1 MSKEKS
7 KEKLE
12 YKEAKAIII
21 GNTFTSLLEP
31 LTIDTPYLLLPICGI
46 PIIEIM
52 LNCLSGIKEVIICI
66 KEHKKQMENYL
77 RTYHDKLNYKLV
89 YNEDFK
95 NVVDC
100 LRQIKQE
107 NYITSDFILIRG
119 LFIINSDFEE
129 LFNIHLRNKK
139 ADRNCMITSIMKKY
153 KTTNETKTNYDEN
166 ILIYNEINKRIY
178 QFEPTYNKKKVEIFK
193 GIISKENMDNKSII
207 RSDLFETGVEIC
219 STTLLEQMT
228 ENEKFDLQSIR
239 DYIGQILSDEIYTD
253 TFYLHELGED
263 AYCGLIRN
271 VESYLKVNFEILNRW
286 AYPIVIDNIDL
297 SNKLKINL
305 KQIRYGLFSD
315 KEANAENFNKAE
327 LFSEVVILN
336 KENMIEKESKLKKCV
351 LCKDVKIGEK
361 CDLYNCIIF
370 KGTKIENNVIIK
382 NSIIG
387 KNCYIKSGVKI
398 ISSVIGSN
406 VELDKDSIQKRIYK
420 KKGEEILEEISK
432 ELFLQNLEFQEK
444 LFLVI
449 NSQYGFY
456 DSHLDLKTNTTSL
469 LDSDEFY
476 TDEESEQ
483 SYNEET
489 FEEGVEYIITSGTEK
504 NKEKKDLVNE
514 IWNLRNDKL
523 VSNPTLEDTLNIC
536 LTIILKKF
544 LNGNKFVKNKHSFE
558 ELTKLFNEWKPLFK
572 KFVPDENIELNLVS
586 VLEYICNNQV
596 PELNS
601 SFYILAQI
609 LNNKCELIKDET
621 LINWYDN
628 EESSFESNEG
638 IIKIPKDVNEKNKKK
653 MEKYVND
660 LKNTDDEE
668 EEEEEDDKEN

>member
-253 TFYLHELGED
+253 TFYLHELGKD

-668 EEEEEDDKEN
+668 EEEEEDDNEN

>member
-153 KTTNETKTNYDEN
+153 KTTNETKTIYDEN

-638 IIKIPKDVNEKNKKK
+638 NIIIPKDIHEKNKKK

-660 LKNTDDEE
+660 LKNTEDEE
-668 EEEEEDDKEN
+668 EEEEEDDNEK

>member
-456 DSHLDLKTNTTSL
+456 DSHLNLKTNTTSL

-668 EEEEEDDKEN
+668 EEEEEDDNEN

>member
-572 KFVPDENIELNLVS
+572 KFVPDENIELNIVS

-601 SFYILAQI
+601 SFYILAKI

-660 LKNTDDEE
+660 LKKSDEDEE
-668 EEEEEDDKEN
+668 EEEEEDDEN

>member
-483 SYNEET
+483 TSDLHDVHATLPPDIET
-489 FEEGVEYIITSGTEK
+489 QGVG
-504 NKEKKDLVNE
+504 
-514 IWNLRNDKL
+514 
-523 VSNPTLEDTLNIC
+523 
-536 LTIILKKF
+536 
-544 LNGNKFVKNKHSFE
+544 
-558 ELTKLFNEWKPLFK
+558 
-572 KFVPDENIELNLVS
+572 
-586 VLEYICNNQV
+586 V
-596 PELNS
+596 PEERL
-601 SFYILAQI
+601 
-609 LNNKCELIKDET
+609 ELPLYLHRGDG
-621 LINWYDN
+621 
-628 EESSFESNEG
+628 EG
-638 IIKIPKDVNEKNKKK
+638 QSVAC
-653 MEKYVND
+653 
-660 LKNTDDEE
+660 LG
-668 EEEEEDDKEN
+668 EDA

>member
-660 LKNTDDEE
+660 LKNTEDEE
-668 EEEEEDDKEN
+668 EEEEEDDNEK